1 MEVFYMRKRLFSK
14 KLSKENLVRFFNKE
28 GFYVVVFLCIAIIA
42 TTAVY
47 VMRNNMDYFS
57 RGEGNDEIADR
68 YDDHEYFQPEN
79 IEPSPNEEQ
88 QSLEENSDEN
98 KEVPNEEPKEG
109 EKENIKKGDVEKAS
123 PVDII
128 PENGKAVI
136 STKINNG
143 SAKDILNKMKN
154 PVEST
159 LITMDFSFQSIP
171 VFSNTLNEYRSDHQG
186 IDIGAEKGAK
196 VRASMDGKVVE
207 IIQDP
212 RVGMLV
218 IIDHGNEVITKYGN
232 LDKDVEVTKNQQVK
246 QGDVLGKV
254 GNTAMFEINDEPH
267 VHFEIWEGDKPVDP
281 KDYIKELESEG

>member
-1 MEVFYMRKRLFSK
+1 MRKRLFTK

-57 RGEGNDEIADR
+57 RGDGNEINDH

-79 IEPSPNEEQ
+79 IHSSPEDQQ
-88 QSLEENSDEN
+88 QSLEEDDSEN
-98 KEVPNEEPKEG
+98 KEIPDEEPKEG
-109 EKENIKKGDVEKAS
+109 EMKNDEKDGVEKARPS
-123 PVDII
+123 GII
-128 PENGKAVI
+128 PENAQAVV
-136 STKINNG
+136 STKLDNG

-159 LITMDFSFQSIP
+159 SITMDFSFQSVP
-171 VFSNTLNEYRSDHQG
+171 VFSTTLNEYRSDHQG
-186 IDIGAEKGAK
+186 IDISAEKGTEVK
-196 VRASMDGKVVE
+196 ASMDGKVVE

-218 IIDHGNEVITKYGN
+218 IIDHGNEVMTKYGN
-232 LDKDVEVTKNQQVK
+232 LDKEVLVTKNQQVK
-246 QGDVLGKV
+246 RGDVLGKV

-267 VHFEIWEGDKPVDP
+267 VHFEIWKGEKPVDP
-281 KDYIKELESEG
+281 KDYIKELEKEG